1 MNKNQKAITLIALII
16 TIVILIILAG
26 ISIILSQSESII
38 KNAQKAE
45 LMSEMAKYK
54 EDLEL
59 YKSDKITENKKQN
72 KWFEGATLNA
82 SGLENSLDY
91 NTKLDNEKGNIKTVI
106 PQIKEKYCDGKTE
119 NGELVI
125 VNGQLQFISN
135 NDEEIKIVQGLGI
148 IAGKHIQT
156 STTIAKDGTIICDSL
171 MQGIRDVDLKDGTY
185 TFEVNGRTSEGKKE
199 SKDYKVE
206 LINYKDDVTYS
217 LDEGETNKTI
227 SLGDT
232 STDYKMLVVKYHKNL
247 TINEGVTLTASMAD
261 NSTLTYKKGM
271 YLCVLGTLENKGT
284 ISMTARGTN
293 NLEGENVYLWK
304 NDNGSYE
311 YVPAVGGAGGESV
324 TGYSSNASAVGGNK
338 GTDGINRKTGG
349 GRRRILLCLEEY
361 IVNKFR
367 RWKWNIL
374 LWWSWRGNLYEMEF
388 WIYSTSFRSNER

>member
-125 VNGQLQFISN
+125 ANGQLQFISN

-156 STTIAKDGTIICDSL
+156 STTIA
-171 MQGIRDVDLKDGTY
+171 
-185 TFEVNGRTSEGKKE
+185 
-199 SKDYKVE
+199 
-206 LINYKDDVTYS
+206 
-217 LDEGETNKTI
+217 
-227 SLGDT
+227 
-232 STDYKMLVVKYHKNL
+232 
-247 TINEGVTLTASMAD
+247 
-261 NSTLTYKKGM
+261 
-271 YLCVLGTLENKGT
+271 
-284 ISMTARGTN
+284 
-293 NLEGENVYLWK
+293 
-304 NDNGSYE
+304 
-311 YVPAVGGAGGESV
+311 
-324 TGYSSNASAVGGNK
+324 
-338 GTDGINRKTGG
+338 
-349 GRRRILLCLEEY
+349 
-361 IVNKFR
+361 
-367 RWKWNIL
+367 
-374 LWWSWRGNLYEMEF
+374 
-388 WIYSTSFRSNER
+388 